1 MAAAVEVKNMHMQSV
16 KVAQMM
22 LKTGNEKLQ
31 ETSKKL
37 DTISA
42 KKKDLGKRLHDHDK
56 KDMSA
61 AKKRK
66 TWTVS

>member
-1 MAAAVEVKNMHMQSV
+1 
-16 KVAQMM
+16 
-22 LKTGNEKLQ
+22 LQ

-37 DTISA
+37 DSISA

-66 TWTVS
+66 T